1 MCLQKYNVRKR
12 GGKMVVT
19 ELSLV
24 EYYDKII
31 PRAKNKNY
39 KWVISVIA
47 RHADAKRLYQH
58 IEEDW
63 ASINDLTYDDVFI
76 CIFTWGESGK

>member
-1 MCLQKYNVRKR
+1 
-12 GGKMVVT
+12 MVIT

-31 PRAKNKNY
+31 PRAKRKNY

-47 RHADAKRLYQH
+47 RHADAKELYQH

-63 ASINDLTYDDVFI
+63 ASINDLT
-76 CIFTWGESGK
+76 